1 MNSLH
6 DDCLFGVGF
15 SFLYILLNK
24 EIAHQ
29 QDDTNKGRVT
39 YIKLGAKTWVKRSY
53 VHFHSI

>member
-39 YIKLGAKTWVKRSY
+39 YIKLGAKT
-53 VHFHSI
+53 